1 MAEGHFQRRGNPGKK
16 IRRSDTRVALMCAHG
31 CISQLVSIIS
41 NLRGVFDVRTMT
53 SGSSAL
59 RYL

>member
-53 SGSSAL
+53 SGF
-59 RYL
+59 